1 MKKILFRVIAVIV
14 ALVVVTFF
22 ILNAANFS
30 SGYRAGVPIKVSHK
44 GILFKTWEGQLNI
57 GGLTNSG
64 QGAIPTTW
72 AFSIESDKEQVRE
85 DIEDA
90 IKRGKRVKLNYEEKY
105 IKFFWKGDTKYF
117 VNDVEVLE

>member
-1 MKKILFRVIAVIV
+1 MKKILFRVVAVIA
-14 ALVVVTFF
+14 ALLVVTFF
-22 ILNAANFS
+22 ILNTANFS

-72 AFSIESDKEQVRE
+72 EFSIESDKEQVRE

-90 IKRGKRVKLNYEEKY
+90 IKSGKRVKLNYEEKY
-105 IKFFWKGDTKYF
+105 IKFFWKGDTNYF
-117 VNDVEVLE
+117 VNDVEILD